1 MMNLN
6 KRRGTLIILSGPSGS
21 GKGTVLKNFFENYGD
36 KNVKLSVSATTREPR
51 DGEIDGV
58 NYFFISKT
66 SFEKMIEENKF
77 LEWASFCDNFYGT
90 PLSFVDENLENGCDV
105 ILEIE
110 VQGALKVM
118 EKRSDAVS
126 VFILPPSAEELE
138 KRLIGRQTESMD
150 VIEKR
155 INQAKWE
162 ISNLEKYTYF
172 VVNDTVEEATK
183 NFKAIIDAERLKTE
197 KQKDF
202 KF

>member
-1 MMNLN
+1 MMKLN
-6 KRRGTLIILSGPSGS
+6 HRKGTLIILSGPSGS

-36 KNVKLSVSATTREPR
+36 KDIKLSVSATTREPR
-51 DGEIDGV
+51 DGEIDGK
-58 NYFFISKT
+58 NYFFLGKNN
-66 SFEKMIEENKF
+66 FKKMIEEDKF

-90 PLSFVDENLENGCDV
+90 PQEFVDENLENGCDV

-118 EKRSDAVS
+118 EKRPDAVS
-126 VFILPPSAEELE
+126 VFIIPPSLSELE
-138 KRLIGRQTESMD
+138 KRLIGRQTESME

-155 INQAKWE
+155 IEQAKWE
-162 ISNLEKYTYF
+162 IGNLNKYTYL
-172 VVNDTVEEATK
+172 VVNDNVDDASK
-183 NFKAIIDAERLKTE
+183 KFKAIIDAERQKVV